1 MLRAIVGA
9 MRSKRPATLW
19 ALIVLAAIQIVGA
32 TAGGIGLVQDP
43 INNIGMPRS
52 VLEGSP
58 FSDFLIPGLILLLI
72 VGLFPIIPLVGLV
85 LHRKWGWWFELAAG
99 GGLIIWIIAEVILLG
114 YLPGAGIGLQ
124 IAMGLLGI
132 VLVTLTLLPSTRRY
146 FGIGKAEKAV
156 GK

>member
-1 MLRAIVGA
+1 